1 MPERG
6 GKRERKRKM
15 GMDKCASSDE
25 RRRILV
31 VEVEDPADLCRACM
45 GDRES
50 EWY

>member
-15 GMDKCASSDE
+15 GGEKCAASDE
-25 RRRILV
+25 RRRIVV
-31 VEVEDPADLCRACM
+31 VEVEDTAGLCRACM